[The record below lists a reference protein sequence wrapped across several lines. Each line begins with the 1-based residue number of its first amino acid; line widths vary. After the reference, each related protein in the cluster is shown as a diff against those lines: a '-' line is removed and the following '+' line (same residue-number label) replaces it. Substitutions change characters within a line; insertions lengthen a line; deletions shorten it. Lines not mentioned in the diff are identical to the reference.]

1 MTETL
6 YRVTWKI
13 TAGLLSGLTY
23 AQITPVKMT
32 VGREFDGTV
41 ILAVDRLLVG

>member
-1 MTETL
+1 MTEPL

-23 AQITPVKMT
+23 SQITPVKLK
-32 VGREFDGTV
+32 VGREADGTV
-41 ILAVDRLLVG
+41 ILAVEALC